1 MSRNVRVLHCAP
13 EDVFEVLSDGWL
25 YPSWV
30 VGASRMREVDETW
43 PMAGAELHHS
53 FGVWPAL
60 IDDKTVVE
68 EFIPSRMMVMRA
80 RGWPIGEARVTI
92 DVKPRGHECVVRIQ
106 EEAVAG
112 PGRFVPP
119 QLLDIPLHWRNNETL
134 HRLAYLAEGRAADR
148 REATTAQKEM
158 AGTGEQSDSDAVTG
172 RRSAASASSDPAD
185 AGKLQGDQ
193 LADAAR
199 GGDGTENAMSKGST
213 EPETAPVTSTDGV
226 EQADASGQPV
236 SLEDSWNPLA
246 GAGESEPATSATDSQ
261 GQRGTGGTQAGDAD
275 LGDAVTSV
283 RAVESEGGVSPAENA
298 GEGDE
303 AAENVDGSSPA
314 AGAASGST
322 PADAASVSGAKP
334 PRTRTKPAATEA
346 PSP

>member
-1 MSRNVRVLHCAP
+1 MSRNVRVLRCTP

-92 DVKPRGHECVVRIQ
+92 DVKPRGDDCVVRIQ
-106 EEAVAG
+106 EEAIAG
-112 PGRFVPP
+112 PGRFIPP

-148 REATTAQKEM
+148 REATTAEKEM
-158 AGTGEQSDSDAVTG
+158 AETGEQQNVDAATPAAAV
-172 RRSAASASSDPAD
+172 ASASSDPAD
-185 AGKLQGDQ
+185 AAKLQGDE
-193 LADAAR
+193 LAHAAS
-199 GGDGTENAMSKGST
+199 GSGGTEEAMAENPT
-213 EPETAPVTSTDGV
+213 EPEPAPVTSTDGV
-226 EQADASGQPV
+226 EQADATGQPV
-236 SLEDSWNPLA
+236 DLEDSWNPLA
-246 GAGESEPATSATDSQ
+246 GAGESEPLAP
-261 GQRGTGGTQAGDAD
+261 GTPNAAD
-275 LGDAVTSV
+275 
-283 RAVESEGGVSPAENA
+283 PA
-298 GEGDE
+298 
-303 AAENVDGSSPA
+303 
-314 AGAASGST
+314 
-322 PADAASVSGAKP
+322 ADAASAATTKPPRSRAKPTGAKP
-334 PRTRTKPAATEA
+334 TRTEAAGAESAGTQPAGTET

>member
-1 MSRNVRVLHCAP
+1 MSRNVRVLHCTP

-68 EFIPSRMMVMRA
+68 QFIPSRMMVMRA

-106 EEAVAG
+106 EEAIAG
-112 PGRFVPP
+112 PGRFVPQ
-119 QLLDIPLHWRNNETL
+119 QLLDVPLHWRNNETL

-148 REATTAQKEM
+148 LGATTAEKEM
-158 AGTGEQSDSDAVTG
+158 AGTGEQGDSDAEAG
-172 RRSAASASSDPAD
+172 RGGADSASTDPAD

-199 GGDGTENAMSKGST
+199 GGGGTENAMSKGS
-213 EPETAPVTSTDGV
+213 PASETAPVTSTDGV

-246 GAGESEPATSATDSQ
+246 GAGESEPVTSPTD
-261 GQRGTGGTQAGDAD
+261 GAGEPGTAGTQAGDAD
-275 LGDAVTSV
+275 LDDAVTSV

-298 GEGDE
+298 GESEDAAQGVDTSSSATGAE
-303 AAENVDGSSPA
+303 RGSTAAEPA
-314 AGAASGST
+314 SAV
-322 PADAASVSGAKP
+322 PKP
-334 PRTRTKPAATEA
+334 PRNPATSAGSGA
-346 PSP
+346 PLT